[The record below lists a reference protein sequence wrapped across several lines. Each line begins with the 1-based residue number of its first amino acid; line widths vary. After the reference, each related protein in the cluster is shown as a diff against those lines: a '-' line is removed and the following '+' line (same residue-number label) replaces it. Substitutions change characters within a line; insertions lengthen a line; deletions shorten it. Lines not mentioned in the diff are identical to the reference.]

1 MYAPKDD
8 EYSDEVKA
16 SIVMT
21 DISDDK
27 KVEMVIEG
35 EKYDKIE
42 PLGNIYNED
51 DRDSVPVVF
60 YKTYKSEDD
69 DDEEEG

>member
-1 MYAPKDD
+1 
-8 EYSDEVKA
+8 
-16 SIVMT
+16 MT